1 MIIYVNFRY
10 RGEGRGERGGSLQ
23 DMFRILGS
31 VFGILFYS
39 LCGELGAR
47 GEGCFLAVY
56 NHQISKLQ
64 IIDS

>member
-1 MIIYVNFRY
+1 MLILGI
-10 RGEGRGERGGSLQ
+10 GGKGGEREGGSLL
-23 DMFRILGS
+23 DIFRILGS

>member
-1 MIIYVNFRY
+1 
-10 RGEGRGERGGSLQ
+10 
-23 DMFRILGS
+23 MFRILGS